1 MGFVLVMTKGV
12 DLQSASGHTP
22 PRLSICS
29 ELLGRSSANAW
40 GSRRDPSPGWARC
53 AKRIGLAPLS
63 LVLFCSLFKGKRRGG
78 RGGGEE
84 KGGKKC
90 SVTKRGEKGRVGV
103 ARNVMGEG
111 GMGDG

>member
-78 RGGGEE
+78 RGGERE
-84 KGGKKC
+84 
-90 SVTKRGEKGRVGV
+90 RGEKMQCNKARRKGRVGV